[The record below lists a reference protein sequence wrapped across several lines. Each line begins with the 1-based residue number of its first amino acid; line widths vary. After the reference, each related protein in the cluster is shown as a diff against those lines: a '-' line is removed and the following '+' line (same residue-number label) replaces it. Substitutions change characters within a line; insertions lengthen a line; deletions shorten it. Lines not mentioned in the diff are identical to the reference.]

1 MENTDEMYIKL
12 LANSKKMCKTKVNT
26 QSNNSKSSLSDK
38 HVHKF
43 LSYVEKDLMCY
54 SIVQSNF
61 DEFIIFLQRY
71 SPRIV
76 ASFEKS
82 ITGKDL

>member
-12 LANSKKMCKTKVNT
+12 LANSKKISKTKVNT
-26 QSNNSKSSLSDK
+26 QNNNNKSSLSDK
-38 HVHKF
+38 HIQKF
-43 LSYVEKDLMCY
+43 LSYLEKDLMCY
-54 SIVQSNF
+54 STIQNNF
-61 DEFIIFLQRY
+61 DEFITFLQRY